1 MEVGRSVGRVITCHW
16 KLIYTHGDEK
26 SGKSGEEEG
35 GTALLVLFLWHLFS
49 RLYPIEAREVDTSI
63 SEAFVISK
71 QPTGRKGFSQYS
83 VRWRLKLKWS
93 SLNSR
98 GFACS
103 AGVARGKRLAIRMLL
118 FSLAKN
124 WYSINLCLFVFSVFS
139 LDEWMFF
146 WLSLMGSALAFE
158 FRDGFCLKSI
168 EVACFWN
175 EILLC
180 AGFVSVLVY
189 ASELFWALHVN
200 NVFGSVS
207 WAALLLSL
215 SSLSSL

>member
-146 WLSLMGSALAFE
+146 WLSLMGFAWNQLKLLAFE
-158 FRDGFCLKSI
+158 MRFYC
-168 EVACFWN
+168 
-175 EILLC
+175 
-180 AGFVSVLVY
+180 VLGL
-189 ASELFWALHVN
+189 SLFWFMQVNCSEPCMLIMSLAL
-200 NVFGSVS
+200 F
-207 WAALLLSL
+207 LEQLSFSLCRL
-215 SSLSSL
+215 SPLSKCLYQGEPS

>member
-16 KLIYTHGDEK
+16 RLIYTHGDEK
-26 SGKSGEEEG
+26 WGKSGEEEG

-124 WYSINLCLFVFSVFS
+124 WYSINLCLFVFSVFFS
-139 LDEWMFF
+139 RWMNVF
-146 WLSLMGSALAFE
+146 LAF
-158 FRDGFCLKSI
+158 FNGFCLGFRISRW
-168 EVACFWN
+168 VLP
-175 EILLC
+175 EINWSC
-180 AGFVSVLVY
+180 
-189 ASELFWALHVN
+189 
-200 NVFGSVS
+200 
-207 WAALLLSL
+207 LLLKWDFIVCWVCLCFGLCKWTVLSL
-215 SSLSSL
+215 AC

>member
-124 WYSINLCLFVFSVFS
+124 WYSINLCLFVFSVFFS
-139 LDEWMFF
+139 RWMNVF
-146 WLSLMGSALAFE
+146 LAF
-158 FRDGFCLKSI
+158 FNGFCLKSI